1 MNYQQVLGLIMVCA
15 LVMIPLG
22 ALLGSLYRWVS
33 ALVGDALS
41 PRYFK
46 TVAVRRRTIK
56 RDADAGGGR

>member
-33 ALVGDALS
+33 ALVRDSLP

-46 TVAVRRRTIK
+46 TVGVRRRTIT
-56 RDADAGGGR
+56 RDAGGGR

>member
-15 LVMIPLG
+15 LVMVPLG

-33 ALVGDALS
+33 ALVRDCLP

-46 TVAVRRRTIK
+46 TVGVRRRTIT
-56 RDADAGGGR
+56 RDAGGGR